1 MNMPIVPDN
10 VIKMWADPR
19 FQVYADVIK
28 LLEGSRVWGGM
39 GWSYHYI
46 IPEKYLPVK
55 DQVRKAL
62 DDLYKEYGV
71 EE

>member
-1 MNMPIVPDN
+1 MNDQVK
-10 VIKMWADPR
+10 KMWADPR
-19 FQVYADVIK
+19 FQVYADVLK
-28 LLEGSRVWGGM
+28 LEGSRMWSGQ